1 MSPAAWPTAAT
12 MVMVASSSMLGASTP
27 AMSAAVSAETRVETD
42 RSTSS
47 GSAPDSRA
55 VAISVAAC
63 PQRRRVSARSA
74 SRAFSIASPATAASA
89 WATSTSAGVNGPP
102 VRFSVR

>member
-1 MSPAAWPTAAT
+1 
-12 MVMVASSSMLGASTP
+12 
-27 AMSAAVSAETRVETD
+27 MSALVSARTWVETA

-47 GSAPDSRA
+47 GSAPDRSA

-63 PQRRRVSARSA
+63 PHRRRVSARSA
-74 SRAFSIASPATAASA
+74 RRAFSIAIPATAASA
-89 WATSTSAGVNGPP
+89 CATSTSAAVKASP